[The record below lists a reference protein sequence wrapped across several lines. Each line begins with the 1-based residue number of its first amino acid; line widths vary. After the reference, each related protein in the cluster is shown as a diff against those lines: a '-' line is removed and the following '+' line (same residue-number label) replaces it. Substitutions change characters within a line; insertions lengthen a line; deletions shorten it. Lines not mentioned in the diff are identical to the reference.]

1 MNVLFVCLGNICR
14 SPMAEAMFT
23 KMVADEGL
31 ADLIKIDSAGTSDE
45 EEGNPPH
52 PGTRKIL
59 AKYNLPAA
67 NLVSRP
73 LNNHD
78 YLSADYII
86 CMDDMNLADVK
97 RRAPVNTTANIN
109 AIFDMT
115 PAKKGQAIPDP
126 WYTHRF
132 QDTYNSLAE
141 ALPSWLTY
149 FKQQLEN

>member
-23 KMVADEGL
+23 KMVTDEGL
-31 ADLIKIDSAGTSDE
+31 ANRINIDSAGTSAE

-59 AKYNLPAA
+59 TKYHLSAA

-73 LNNHD
+73 LTDHD
-78 YLSADYII
+78 YTTADYII

-97 RRAPVNTTANIN
+97 RREPINATAQIY
-109 AIFDMT
+109 AIFDMI

-132 QDTYNSLAE
+132 QATYDSLAE
-141 ALPSWLTY
+141 ALPAWLAY
-149 FKQQLEN
+149 FKQQLNN